1 MMTGRK
7 NVTSKYLQLEWPTF
21 SPKKLLSNS
30 SFWWPDVMMWLSLYP
45 NQAHDAEA
53 LRNIFFFLSSLGW
66 RPQPKLK
73 GVQVGLSSGFIHFP
87 MRTEK
92 VATLKKVIK
101 MLFSSADTS
110 PSKVRNG
117 KLFYVYTQKTTTTL
131 ITVTNCFVS
140 STGLTACGKRKKRA
154 LVNQDDLDLDI
165 DLAPSV

>member
-1 MMTGRK
+1 
-7 NVTSKYLQLEWPTF
+7 
-21 SPKKLLSNS
+21 
-30 SFWWPDVMMWLSLYP
+30 
-45 NQAHDAEA
+45 
-53 LRNIFFFLSSLGW
+53 
-66 RPQPKLK
+66 
-73 GVQVGLSSGFIHFP
+73 

-92 VATLKKVIK
+92 VATLKNAIK

-110 PSKVRNG
+110 PSKARNG